1 MWLVVFAH
9 WKRLGIFS
17 LIGFSI
23 FVFGL
28 CFQALLVRAMHA
40 APVPAYVAQL
50 VVSVEANFLANFRWT
65 WKDRAVPLGRAF
77 RRYNLKR
84 AAGVLFS
91 LSLYPFLIRLGMNY
105 LLANALI
112 VALLTPANYIL
123 GHLWTFAPGDSGLAE
138 EEPSAGLEPLDAQEF
153 GSVAEDEPRMPRAR
167 ERSSR

>member
-1 MWLVVFAH
+1 MHVFA
-9 WKRLGIFS
+9 
-17 LIGFSI
+17 
-23 FVFGL
+23 
-28 CFQALLVRAMHA
+28 QAFLDFDAFRFRDHIRSLLVRTIHA
-40 APVPAYVAQL
+40 PPVPAYMAQL

-65 WKDRAVPLGRAF
+65 WKDRNVPFGRAF

-123 GHLWTFAPGDSGLAE
+123 GHLWTFAPEDSESGVEA
-138 EEPSAGLEPLDAQEF
+138 PSADLEPLAANEL
-153 GSVAEDEPRMPRAR
+153 GSAA
-167 ERSSR
+167 